1 MSTMETADERKIVT
15 FSLGEQVFGIAM
27 SALIEIREWAP
38 PTPLPSVPSYILGV
52 TNLRGTVVPIVGLA
66 ERLGWTPSEI
76 HSRSCVLVV
85 SIAGKRAGFL
95 VDEVNDIVGI
105 QEDAIQPAPDVE
117 IQDTN
122 VIAGLV
128 QITTRGSDGGAAAST
143 MVLLLDLDALTV
155 TSTAVAGTV
164 ATTIAPL
171 APPVVDGASTGAVA
185 GLDIAA

>member
-1 MSTMETADERKIVT
+1 MSMTENAGELKMVT
-15 FSLGEQVFGIAM
+15 FALGQQTFGIDM
-27 SALIEIREWAP
+27 RSLIEIREWAA

-85 SIAGKRAGFL
+85 SIAGKQAGFL

-105 QEDAIQPAPDVE
+105 QESQIQPAPDVE

-128 QITTRGSDGGAAAST
+128 QINTRGTDGSNATSM
-143 MVLLLDLDALTV
+143 MVLLLDLDSLTV
-155 TSTAVAGTV
+155 TSTATALLPT
-164 ATTIAPL
+164 A
-171 APPVVDGASTGAVA
+171 AVA
-185 GLDIAA
+185 GAAASAPAAIPAAASGALDIAA